1 MVMAK
6 LGVEK
11 GELPEE
17 DYRIPYEETIPL
29 LRKGLIKE
37 QKVRIN
43 KPEEVAPAPA
53 PEPESE
59 PAKEA
64 EPVEEVAEP
73 VEEAYQELAKEEGM
87 EIVESKV
94 NNDGDVVLV
103 EKDAKGNIFE
113 IRFIKSFTAK
123 LSQAEDGVKDYYT
136 GLKNYALAYKKAN
149 SRVSWHYDAVNVGRE
164 MVIKFAI
171 RGKTLCLFFA
181 LAKDGLDSKYKVEDA
196 KGKKFEDVPVLYR
209 IKNDRRYNYAKDL
222 IDMVMAKVGAEKGEE
237 PNVDYRIPYESEF
250 YGDKVTEDNLD
261 KKNNGG
267 VSTSSTKG
275 FYNEIND
282 SIKNKEFVSKTY
294 LKNDVLLK
302 EIHASLKNNNPV
314 AIEWAAK
321 YEDEWTLHFSLVTS
335 LDLNGDNA
343 TVYNPYGYIETL
355 NISEFLDRTTFE
367 AFESMPLFLN
377 FGFAFGAFDKNA
389 IFYLK

>member
-1 MVMAK
+1 M
-6 LGVEK
+6 
-11 GELPEE
+11 P
-17 DYRIPYEETIPL
+17 I
-29 LRKGLIKE
+29 GLAPTNKE
-37 QKVRIN
+37 MRVVRILADD
-43 KPEEVAPAPA
+43 KTKKHL
-53 PEPESE
+53 ESLGILVNSLITVISSVNGGVVI
-59 PAKEA
+59 AVKEGR
-64 EPVEEVAEP
+64 
-73 VEEAYQELAKEEGM
+73 LAKVEVEG
-87 EIVESKV
+87 V
-94 NNDGDVVLV
+94 NLV
-103 EKDAKGNIFE
+103 KQHISCG
-113 IRFIKSFTAK
+113 
-123 LSQAEDGVKDYYT
+123 
-136 GLKNYALAYKKAN
+136 YATI
-149 SRVSWHYDAVNVGRE
+149 E
-164 MVIKFAI
+164 M
-171 RGKTLCLFFA
+171 
-181 LAKDGLDSKYKVEDA
+181 
-196 KGKKFEDVPVLYR
+196 
-209 IKNDRRYNYAKDL
+209 
-222 IDMVMAKVGAEKGEE
+222 M
-237 PNVDYRIPYESEF
+237 SEF